1 MCCVEQ
7 NRVVRQNP
15 GERNYHIFYCL
26 LAGADA
32 EVKERL
38 SLHEP
43 SSYHY
48 LNQSGCTSDP
58 TINDP
63 ADYQE
68 VLRAF
73 NVMEAPLDQVFEI
86 LSMLAA
92 ILHLGNVSFVNAGGA
107 QVADKTAVDTCSDLL
122 GLETDRLAASLTQRV
137 MVLRGEEITSPLTVE
152 QAGDSRDSLS
162 MALYASSFRWVLER
176 INAKI
181 AGGDQFANVGILD
194 IFGFENFQVNRFEQ
208 FNINF
213 ANEKLQEYFNKH
225 IFSLEQHEYS
235 K

>member
-1 MCCVEQ
+1 M
-7 NRVVRQNP
+7 
-15 GERNYHIFYCL
+15 L
-26 LAGADA
+26 L
-32 EVKERL
+32 
-38 SLHEP
+38 S
-43 SSYHY
+43 
-48 LNQSGCTSDP
+48 
-58 TINDP
+58 I
-63 ADYQE
+63 
-68 VLRAF
+68 
-73 NVMEAPLDQVFEI
+73 
-86 LSMLAA
+86 
-92 ILHLGNVSFVNAGGA
+92 
-107 QVADKTAVDTCSDLL
+107 AVDTCSDLL

-194 IFGFENFQVNRFEQ
+194 IFGFENFQVRSKVNMKFDIIHKMCSYCYYLCCFRIQVNRFEQ